1 MQHLPSSELDQ
12 EPVVRPLSLLKRI
25 EIWSGRFAMLNMT
38 AFAAIMFNISR

>member
-1 MQHLPSSELDQ
+1 MQHLQSPELAQ
-12 EPVVRPLSLLKRI
+12 EPAVQPLSLLKRI